1 MEINEYEAKRLRY
14 MFAKEFLK
22 GKILNISSTSYMDY
36 YGSKM
41 LLNSKVKEI
50 WNNHFLDNN
59 NEYVIRKYDSNK
71 ELIIELI
78 HKKEL
83 PVNSF
88 DSIIIFDTLQFTKSP
103 SKFILNLHK
112 LLRNNGLLVL
122 SVINKNIS
130 EFYENIENKFSKEE
144 LENILKDN
152 FYDVKIYSQYL
163 LSSKQKL
170 NSQFDSISGSTDKIR
185 TKLNDAFL
193 KIDPDSNF
201 YKKFLQKKIQTVDN
215 ITHKYKKTFLNEN
228 FQLLPFDKNHTPLFF
243 IAVGRKK
250 ET

>member
-1 MEINEYEAKRLRY
+1 MEINEYEAKRFRY
-14 MFAKEFLK
+14 LFAKEFLK

-36 YGSKM
+36 YGSKI

-50 WNNHFLDNN
+50 WNNHLPDNN

-71 ELIIELI
+71 ELILELI
-78 HKKEL
+78 HEKEM
-83 PVNSF
+83 PANSF
-88 DSIIIFDTLQFTKSP
+88 DSIIIFDTLQLTKSP

-112 LLRNNGLLVL
+112 LLRNDGLLVL
-122 SVINKNIS
+122 SVINKNINK
-130 EFYENIENKFSKEE
+130 FYENIENKFSKEG

-152 FYDVKIYSQYL
+152 FYDVKIFSQYL

-170 NSQFDSISGSTDKIR
+170 NSQFDSISNSTDKIR
-185 TKLNDAFL
+185 TKLSDAFL
-193 KIDPDSNF
+193 KIDQDSNF
-201 YKKFLQKKIQTVDN
+201 YKKFMQKKIKTVDN
-215 ITHKYKKTFLNEN
+215 FTQKYKKTLLNEN
-228 FQLLPFDKNHTPLFF
+228 FELLPFNKNHTPLFF